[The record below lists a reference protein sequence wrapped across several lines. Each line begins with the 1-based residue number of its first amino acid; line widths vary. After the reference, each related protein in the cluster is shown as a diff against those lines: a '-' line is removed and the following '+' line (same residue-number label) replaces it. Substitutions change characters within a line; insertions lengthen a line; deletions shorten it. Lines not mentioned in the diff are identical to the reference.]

1 MNVAVVNIVIGKCY
15 LSATSINTQLKVRMH
30 SSLPGLSGVH
40 PDISSSGFQDDLWSP
55 GQEWIMIFDN
65 LLKHPQGIKRGCSC
79 DICSL
84 ARYPIMPACPLST
97 RLSLP
102 TNSYKTGRRRSG
114 GIEKVDE
121 ICAGESKTFCDSKQ
135 LYLVCNHNHFL

>member
-1 MNVAVVNIVIGKCY
+1 MIGKCY
-15 LSATSINTQLKVRMH
+15 LSATSINTQLKVRMP

-40 PDISSSGFQDDLWSP
+40 PDISSSGFQDDLWSH

-84 ARYPIMPACPLST
+84 ARSPIMPACPLSP
-97 RLSLP
+97 RLILP
-102 TNSYKTGRRRSG
+102 TNSYKNNKAEDLAVGTSNTKFKFSFVLLRYR
-114 GIEKVDE
+114 
-121 ICAGESKTFCDSKQ
+121 KTV
-135 LYLVCNHNHFL
+135 LWINYL

>member
-1 MNVAVVNIVIGKCY
+1 MNIVIGKCY
-15 LSATSINTQLKVRMH
+15 LSATSINTQLKVRMP

-40 PDISSSGFQDDLWSP
+40 PDISSSGFQDDLCSH

-102 TNSYKTGRRRSG
+102 TNIYKTKKS
-114 GIEKVDE
+114 DE
-121 ICAGESKTFCDSKQ
+121 RAVGMPNTKCKFSFILLKYGKAFW
-135 LYLVCNHNHFL
+135 LLWLN

>member
-1 MNVAVVNIVIGKCY
+1 
-15 LSATSINTQLKVRMH
+15 MH
-30 SSLPGLSGVH
+30 SFLSGVN
-40 PDISSSGFQDDLWSP
+40 PDSSSSVFQDDLWSP

-84 ARYPIMPACPLST
+84 ARSPIMPACPLSS

-102 TNSYKTGRRRSG
+102 TNIYKT
-114 GIEKVDE
+114 EKAEERAVGMSNTE
-121 ICAGESKTFCDSKQ
+121 WKIS
-135 LYLVCNHNHFL
+135 